1 MKGSRKN
8 HLYSSSLILGFNG
21 FRIYNK
27 KYQKYQIRQR
37 KKRKYE
43 ITAAKIEDDR
53 KKHIKT
59 AKGNKEE
66 YYSKKILINKTGS
79 FLYIQKAL
87 FL

>member
-43 ITAAKIEDDR
+43 ITAAKIEEER
-53 KKHIKT
+53 KKHIK
-59 AKGNKEE
+59 ASEGNKKEH
-66 YYSKKILINKTGS
+66 YSKKILNNNTGA
-79 FLYIQKAL
+79 FCIHRRL